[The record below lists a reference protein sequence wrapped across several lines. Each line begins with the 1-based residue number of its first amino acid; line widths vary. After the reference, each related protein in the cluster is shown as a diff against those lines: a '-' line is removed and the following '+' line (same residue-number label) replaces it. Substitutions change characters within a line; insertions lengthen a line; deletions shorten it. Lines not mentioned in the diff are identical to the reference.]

1 MLLHFLTIRDATFE
15 HFFHYLLLS
24 LLKYDIKKQII
35 CMKVKKII
43 VAITVLMTVVLG
55 FTACIN
61 GGTGNRFNYP
71 FVSPAIIDYDL
82 EAGILLKTAYGNFVP
97 DNASAASFM
106 TLIGSC
112 IFTSFD
118 YNSEYQTG
126 KYNVASNIIFEQ
138 VGIDDVSGE
147 DAEMIN
153 DYTYPFSS
161 VELSN
166 DWSISLNYAS
176 KFFIATKAKLAQNQ
190 ALNYYLYTKYDEQ
203 PDATG
208 AKNIYLQAK
217 LPGTGGSQDVATVRA
232 LEMRSMLYSF
242 GRDTTINE
250 GGMNYPLRYLKLNLK
265 YCSGTENGAPVF
277 KSATTQPFTIYVLR
291 DDL

>member
-1 MLLHFLTIRDATFE
+1 M
-15 HFFHYLLLS
+15 
-24 LLKYDIKKQII
+24 
-35 CMKVKKII
+35 
-43 VAITVLMTVVLG
+43 
-55 FTACIN
+55 
-61 GGTGNRFNYP
+61 
-71 FVSPAIIDYDL
+71 
-82 EAGILLKTAYGNFVP
+82 EAGLLLKTAYGAFVP
-97 DNASAASFM
+97 DNASAVNLLPL
-106 TLIGSC
+106 TGSC
-112 IFTSFD
+112 IFMSFD

-126 KYNVASNIIFEQ
+126 KYYVASNIKFEP
-138 VGIDDVSGE
+138 VGVDNVSGE

-161 VELSN
+161 VELF
-166 DWSISLNYAS
+166 DGSISLNYAS

-190 ALNYYLYTKYDEQ
+190 ALDYYLYTKNDEQ

-217 LPGTGGSQDVATVRA
+217 LPATGGSQDVTTIRA
-232 LEMRSMLYSF
+232 LEMRSMLYSS

-250 GGMNYPLRYLKLNLK
+250 GGTNYSLRYLKLNLK